1 MSGLIDNALNRVT
14 MFRLTLYYV
23 AGLLAIAFG
32 LSFFGFP
39 PGDPTTLAFSGLV
52 ITAVCW
58 ATNRA
63 FAILLRVP
71 VNAESIYI
79 TAVILTL
86 VLPPVAAANHLGVEG
101 LLLASFVAVA
111 SKFALAI
118 GRKHVFNP
126 VAIGVAAS
134 ALLLGQPATWWVGGN
149 LILLPFVLAGGLLVL
164 RKVQRFDMVAVY
176 VFSNLAATLATTS
189 PSMFGEALKQSV
201 IYSPLLFA
209 GFAML
214 TEPMTEAQGKWPR
227 IAYGAIVGTLSSPNI
242 HIGSF
247 YLTPEIAFL
256 VGNAAAFALNPKGR
270 FRFTLVRVEQT
281 ASDCYDY
288 IFKPD
293 RKFAFQPGQYL
304 DWTLDVRNPD
314 NRGNRRPFTIAS
326 APADGE
332 VRLGVKFYP
341 LASAFKRTLASMRP
355 GDVIYGSQPAGAFT
369 LPKNP
374 GEKLAFLAGG
384 IGITPFRSMVRDL
397 IRRQDKR
404 SIVLLYGANRSEEV
418 AYSHLF
424 EMAEREL
431 DMRTVYVIAQEEAA
445 APNCHRGFI
454 DEALIQREIPD
465 FRDRVF
471 YVSGP
476 RAMVTRFQHVLKELG
491 VARSRIKVD
500 FFPGFA

>member
-126 VAIGVAAS
+126 VAIGIAAS

-164 RKVQRFDMVAVY
+164 RKVSCARCSA
-176 VFSNLAATLATTS
+176 STWS
-189 PSMFGEALKQSV
+189 PSTFSA
-201 IYSPLLFA
+201 IWRPPSPPLRRRCSA
-209 GFAML
+209 
-214 TEPMTEAQGKWPR
+214 KR
-227 IAYGAIVGTLSSPNI
+227 SSSP
-242 HIGSF
+242 SF
-247 YLTPEIAFL
+247 T
-256 VGNAAAFALNPKGR
+256 
-270 FRFTLVRVEQT
+270 
-281 ASDCYDY
+281 
-288 IFKPD
+288 
-293 RKFAFQPGQYL
+293 
-304 DWTLDVRNPD
+304 
-314 NRGNRRPFTIAS
+314 RRCCS
-326 APADGE
+326 
-332 VRLGVKFYP
+332 
-341 LASAFKRTLASMRP
+341 
-355 GDVIYGSQPAGAFT
+355 
-369 LPKNP
+369 
-374 GEKLAFLAGG
+374 
-384 IGITPFRSMVRDL
+384 RDL
-397 IRRQDKR
+397 R
-404 SIVLLYGANRSEEV
+404 
-418 AYSHLF
+418 
-424 EMAEREL
+424 
-431 DMRTVYVIAQEEAA
+431 
-445 APNCHRGFI
+445 C
-454 DEALIQREIPD
+454 
-465 FRDRVF
+465 
-471 YVSGP
+471 
-476 RAMVTRFQHVLKELG
+476 
-491 VARSRIKVD
+491 
-500 FFPGFA
+500 